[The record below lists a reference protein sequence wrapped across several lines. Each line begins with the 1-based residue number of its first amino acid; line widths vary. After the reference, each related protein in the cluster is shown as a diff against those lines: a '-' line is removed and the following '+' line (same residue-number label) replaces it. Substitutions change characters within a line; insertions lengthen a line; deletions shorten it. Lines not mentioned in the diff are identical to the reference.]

1 MLLKG
6 FGDNIIRAY
15 HNYMVNVSVY
25 LGADRGQAE
34 RDFEQVLIF
43 EMLLANVS
51 TNYSLRS

>member
-6 FGDNIIRAY
+6 FSDNVIRAY

-25 LGADRGQAE
+25 MGADRGQAE
-34 RDFEQVLIF
+34 RDFEKVLLF

-51 TNYSLRS
+51 FIYSI